1 MAEPSANAG
10 LSLASAT
17 ADLGPE
23 TMLEVS
29 QVTAGYGRTMIV
41 RDVSISVGQGEIV
54 AIVGRN
60 GVGKTTLM
68 KAIIGLLPLAH
79 GRIAFAGA
87 DVTAAPAN
95 QRARQG
101 MGYVPQG
108 RGIFP
113 GLTVA
118 ENLEMGELINARA
131 GGARPHD
138 VAYQYFPRL
147 AERREQRAGTLSGGE
162 QAMLAIGRV
171 LVGQPTLMLLDE
183 PSEGLQPNLV
193 QQIGDDI
200 NRINRELGTTVLFVE
215 QNIELV
221 MSLAQRG
228 YVMDKGQ
235 VKTVLDAGQV
245 TDQAV
250 LVGHL
255 AV

>member
-1 MAEPSANAG
+1 
-10 LSLASAT
+10 
-17 ADLGPE
+17 
-23 TMLEVS
+23 MLDVS

-41 RDVSISVGQGEIV
+41 RDVSLAVQPGEIV

-68 KAIIGLLPLAH
+68 KAIIGLLPLAQ
-79 GRIAFAGA
+79 GAISLAGMNISRM
-87 DVTAAPAN
+87 PAN
-95 QRARQG
+95 ERAQRG
-101 MGYVPQG
+101 IGYFPQG

-113 GLTVA
+113 GLTVK

-131 GGARPHD
+131 GGSRPLD
-138 VAYQYFPRL
+138 LAYQYFPRL
-147 AERREQRAGTLSGGE
+147 AERRNQRAGTLSGGE

-171 LVGQPTLMLLDE
+171 LIGQPTLMLLDE

-200 NRINRELGTTVLFVE
+200 KRINGELGTTVLFVE

-221 MSLAQRG
+221 MNLAQRG
-228 YVMDKGQ
+228 YVMDKGR
-235 VKTVLDAGQV
+235 VSAALSGAEV
-245 TDQAV
+245 TDQDV
-250 LVGHL
+250 LIRHL

>member
-1 MAEPSANAG
+1 
-10 LSLASAT
+10 
-17 ADLGPE
+17 
-23 TMLEVS
+23 MLEVAHI
-29 QVTAGYGRTMIV
+29 TAGYGRTMIV
-41 RDVSISVGQGEIV
+41 RDVSLDIAAGEIV

-68 KAIIGLLPLAH
+68 KAIIGLLPLAQ
-79 GRIAFAGA
+79 GTIALAG
-87 DVTAAPAN
+87 TPISNAPAN
-95 QRARQG
+95 DRAQAG
-101 MGYVPQG
+101 IGYVPQG

-131 GGARPHD
+131 GGARSLD

-147 AERREQRAGTLSGGE
+147 AERRSQRAGTLSGGE

-171 LVGQPTLMLLDE
+171 LIGQPTLMLLDE

-193 QQIGDDI
+193 RQIGDDI
-200 NRINRELGTTVLFVE
+200 IRINAELGTTVLFVE

-221 MSLAQRG
+221 IHLSRRG

-235 VKTVLDAGQV
+235 VSAELSGAEVRSQDALIRHLTV
-245 TDQAV
+245 
-250 LVGHL
+250 
-255 AV
+255 

>member
-1 MAEPSANAG
+1 MPATQPQSGQLGAGAPAMLAVAN
-10 LSLASAT
+10 
-17 ADLGPE
+17 
-23 TMLEVS
+23 
-29 QVTAGYGRTMIV
+29 VTAGYGRTMIV
-41 RDVSISVGQGEIV
+41 RDVNIDIAPGEIV

-68 KAIIGLLPLAH
+68 QAIIGLLPLAQ
-79 GRIAFAGA
+79 GTITFGGTNVSAL
-87 DVTAAPAN
+87 PAN
-95 QRARQG
+95 DRARRG
-101 MGYVPQG
+101 IGYFPQG

-131 GGARPHD
+131 GGARPLQ

-147 AERREQRAGTLSGGE
+147 AERRNQRAGTLSGGE

-171 LVGQPTLMLLDE
+171 LIGQPTLMLLDE

-193 QQIGDDI
+193 QQIGEDLQ
-200 NRINRELGTTVLFVE
+200 RINQELGTTVLFVE

-221 MSLAQRG
+221 MSLSQRG
-228 YVMDKGQ
+228 YVMDKGR
-235 VKTVLDAGQV
+235 VSATLNAAEV

-250 LVGHL
+250 LSRYL

>member
-1 MAEPSANAG
+1 MTAAPRRAEPAAG
-10 LSLASAT
+10 SPAA
-17 ADLGPE
+17 
-23 TMLEVS
+23 MLEVAHA
-29 QVTAGYGRTMIV
+29 TAGYGRTMIV
-41 RDVSISVGQGEIV
+41 RDVSIAIAPGEIV

-68 KAIIGLLPLAH
+68 RAIIGLLPLAQ
-79 GRIAFAGA
+79 GTVAFAGTPVSA
-87 DVTAAPAN
+87 LPAN
-95 QRARQG
+95 ERARIG
-101 MGYVPQG
+101 IGYFPQG

-113 GLTVA
+113 GLTVE

-131 GGARPHD
+131 GGARPLD
-138 VAYQYFPRL
+138 IAYQYFPRL
-147 AERREQRAGTLSGGE
+147 AERRRQRAGTLSGGE

-193 QQIGDDI
+193 QQIGDDLK
-200 NRINRELGTTVLFVE
+200 RINAELGTTVLFVE

-221 MSLAQRG
+221 MRLAQRG

-235 VKTVLDAGQV
+235 VGAALGAAEV
-245 TDQAV
+245 TDQGV
-250 LVGHL
+250 LGRYL

>member
-1 MAEPSANAG
+1 MTG
-10 LSLASAT
+10 HDIASS
-17 ADLGPE
+17 
-23 TMLEVS
+23 MLDVS
-29 QVTAGYGRTMIV
+29 QVTTGYGRTMIV
-41 RDVSISVGQGEIV
+41 RDVSLAIQPGEIV

-68 KAIIGLLPLAH
+68 KAIIGLLPLAR
-79 GRIAFAGA
+79 GSISLAGTDISA
-87 DVTAAPAN
+87 MPAN
-95 QRARQG
+95 DRAQRG
-101 MGYVPQG
+101 IGYFPQG

-113 GLTVA
+113 GLTVE

-131 GGARPHD
+131 GGLRPLD
-138 VAYQYFPRL
+138 IAFQYFPRL
-147 AERREQRAGTLSGGE
+147 AERRSQRAGTLSGGE

-171 LVGQPTLMLLDE
+171 LIGQPTLMLLDE

-200 NRINRELGTTVLFVE
+200 RRINDELGTTVLFVE

-221 MSLAQRG
+221 MNLAQRG

-235 VKTVLDAGQV
+235 VS
-245 TDQAV
+245 AV
-250 LVGHL
+250 LTGAEVTNQGVLIDHL

>member
-1 MAEPSANAG
+1 
-10 LSLASAT
+10 
-17 ADLGPE
+17 
-23 TMLEVS
+23 MLDVS
-29 QVTAGYGRTMIV
+29 HLTAGYGRTMIV
-41 RDVSISVGQGEIV
+41 RDVSIAIQPGEIV

-68 KAIIGLLPLAH
+68 KAIIGLLPPAQ
-79 GRIAFAGA
+79 GTIAFAGR
-87 DVTAAPAN
+87 DVSTVAAN
-95 QRARQG
+95 ERARLG

-113 GLTVA
+113 GLTVE
-118 ENLEMGELINARA
+118 ENLRMGELINAAA
-131 GGARPHD
+131 GTVHPPD

-147 AERREQRAGTLSGGE
+147 AERRRQRAGTLSGGE

-171 LVGQPTLMLLDE
+171 LVGQPALMLLDE

-193 QQIGDDI
+193 QQIGDDLK
-200 NRINRELGTTVLFVE
+200 RINAELGTPVLFVE

-221 MSLAQRG
+221 MSLSQRG

-235 VKTVLDAGQV
+235 VRAALSGAEVA
-245 TDQAV
+245 DQAA
-250 LVGHL
+250 LIEHL

>member
-1 MAEPSANAG
+1 
-10 LSLASAT
+10 
-17 ADLGPE
+17 
-23 TMLEVS
+23 MLDVA
-29 QVTAGYGRTMIV
+29 QITAGYGRTMIV
-41 RDVSISVGQGEIV
+41 RDVSLAIATGEIV

-68 KAIIGLLPLAH
+68 KAIIGLLPLAR
-79 GRIAFAGA
+79 GTIAFAGA
-87 DVTAAPAN
+87 NISTVPAN
-95 QRARQG
+95 VRAQSG
-101 MGYVPQG
+101 IGYFPQG

-113 GLTVA
+113 GLTVE

-131 GGARPHD
+131 SGPRALSKD
-138 VAYQYFPRL
+138 IAFQYFPRL
-147 AERREQRAGTLSGGE
+147 AERRAQRAGTLSGGE
-162 QAMLAIGRV
+162 QAMLSIGRV

-200 NRINRELGTTVLFVE
+200 KRINAELGTTVLFVE

-221 MSLAQRG
+221 MNLAQRG

-235 VKTVLDAGQV
+235 VSAALTASEVSNQDVLIR
-245 TDQAV
+245 
-250 LVGHL
+250 HL

>member
-1 MAEPSANAG
+1 M
-10 LSLASAT
+10 LA
-17 ADLGPE
+17 
-23 TMLEVS
+23 VS
-29 QVTAGYGRTMIV
+29 RITAGYGRTMIL
-41 RDVSISVGQGEIV
+41 RDVSLAVGPGEIV

-68 KAIIGLLPLAH
+68 QAIIGLLPLAH
-79 GRIAFAGA
+79 GSIRFAGT
-87 DVTAAPAN
+87 DVSTVPAN
-95 QRARQG
+95 DRAQCG
-101 MGYVPQG
+101 IGYFPQG

-131 GGARPHD
+131 GGARPLD
-138 VAYQYFPRL
+138 IAFQYFPRL

-171 LVGQPTLMLLDE
+171 LIGQPTLMLLDE

-200 NRINRELGTTVLFVE
+200 KRINAELGTTVLFVE

-221 MSLAQRG
+221 MNLAQRG

-235 VKTVLDAGQV
+235 VRAELSSAEVANQDA
-245 TDQAV
+245 
-250 LVGHL
+250 LIRYL

>member
-1 MAEPSANAG
+1 MSTTSPHAAG
-10 LSLASAT
+10 AAGQTAMLDLSH
-17 ADLGPE
+17 
-23 TMLEVS
+23 
-29 QVTAGYGRTMIV
+29 VTAGYGRTMIV
-41 RDVSISVGQGEIV
+41 RDVSIGIAPGEIV
-54 AIVGRN
+54 AIIGRN
-60 GVGKTTLM
+60 GVGKSTLM
-68 KAIIGLLPLAH
+68 QAIIGLLPLAQ
-79 GRIAFAGA
+79 GTIAFAGE
-87 DVTAAPAN
+87 DVSAMSAN
-95 QRARQG
+95 ERARIG
-101 MGYVPQG
+101 IGYFPQG

-131 GGARPHD
+131 GGDRPLD

-147 AERREQRAGTLSGGE
+147 AERRGQRAGTLSGGE

-200 NRINRELGTTVLFVE
+200 KRINAELGTTVLFVE

-221 MSLAQRG
+221 LNLSQRG

-235 VKTVLDAGQV
+235 VSATLDAA
-245 TDQAV
+245 AV
-250 LVGHL
+250 SDEATLSRYL

>member
-1 MAEPSANAG
+1 MR
-10 LSLASAT
+10 ASAEDV
-17 ADLGPE
+17 A
-23 TMLEVS
+23 MLDVS
-29 QVTAGYGRTMIV
+29 HVTAGYARTMIV
-41 RDVSISVGQGEIV
+41 RDVSIAIQPGEIV

-68 KAIIGLLPLAH
+68 QAIIGLLPLAQ
-79 GRIAFAGA
+79 GSIAFAGRNA
-87 DVTAAPAN
+87 SALPAN
-95 QRARQG
+95 DRAQIG
-101 MGYVPQG
+101 MGYFPQG

-113 GLTVA
+113 GLTVE
-118 ENLEMGELINARA
+118 ENLRMGELINAKA
-131 GGARPHD
+131 GGNRPLD
-138 VAYQYFPRL
+138 LAYQYFPRL
-147 AERREQRAGTLSGGE
+147 AERKSQRAGTLSGGE

-171 LVGQPTLMLLDE
+171 LIGQPTLMLLDE

-200 NRINRELGTTVLFVE
+200 KRINTELGTTVLFVE

-235 VKTVLDAGQV
+235 ISAELNPAEVIN
-245 TDQAV
+245 QAA
-250 LVGHL
+250 LVRYL

>member
-1 MAEPSANAG
+1 MPGREG
-10 LSLASAT
+10 LSSIL
-17 ADLGPE
+17 D
-23 TMLEVS
+23 VS

-41 RDVSISVGQGEIV
+41 RDVSLAIQPGEIV

-60 GVGKTTLM
+60 GVGKTTLI
-68 KAIIGLLPLAH
+68 KAIIGLLQLAR
-79 GRIAFAGA
+79 GTIAFAGA
-87 DVTAAPAN
+87 NISSMPAN
-95 QRARQG
+95 DRAQRG

-113 GLTVA
+113 GLTVE
-118 ENLEMGELINARA
+118 ENLQMGELINARA
-131 GGARPHD
+131 GGSRPLD
-138 VAYQYFPRL
+138 IAFQYFPRL
-147 AERREQRAGTLSGGE
+147 AERRSQRAGTLSGGE
-162 QAMLAIGRV
+162 QAMLAVGRV

-200 NRINRELGTTVLFVE
+200 KRINIELGTTVLFVE

-221 MSLAQRG
+221 MNLAQRG

-235 VKTVLDAGQV
+235 VSATLSGAQV
-245 TDQAV
+245 TNQDA
-250 LVGHL
+250 LIRYL